1 MTKRTA
7 VLKTLLIGEG
17 AVGKTSLID
26 QWIHGRFKSDY
37 SLTVGLN
44 VASKT
49 ITFDKIDAKLV
60 ISDIAGQKRFAQI
73 RGEFFKGTSLIM
85 MVYDCTRPD
94 TLDALLTEW
103 IPGVVEANPLPS
115 DKLMRKIP
123 RMILVLVANKS
134 DLEDERM
141 VTKQKGLGAIRKLKN
156 RYKDRINVIDY
167 IETSAKK
174 NINVNEA
181 FSMMARGYLKEI
193 VQLE

>member
-49 ITFDKIDAKLV
+49 ITFDKLDAKLV
-60 ISDIAGQKRFAQI
+60 INDIAGQKRFKQI

-85 MVYDCTRPD
+85 MVYDCTRPK

-103 IPGVVEANPLPS
+103 LPGVVESNPA
-115 DKLMRKIP
+115 DKSRVKTP
-123 RMILVLVANKS
+123 RMILVLVSNKS
-134 DLEDERM
+134 DLADERQ
-141 VTKQKGLGAIRKLKN
+141 VTTQKGRGTIRKLKN
-156 RYKDRINVIDY
+156 KYKDRINVIEY

-181 FSMMARGYLKEI
+181 FTLMARGYLEELI
-193 VQLE
+193 QIE

>member
-1 MTKRTA
+1 MAKKTA

-49 ITFDKIDAKLV
+49 ITFDKLDAKLV
-60 ISDIAGQKRFAQI
+60 INDIAGQKRFAQI
-73 RGEFFKGTSLIM
+73 RGEFFKGASLIM
-85 MVYDCTRPD
+85 MVYDCTRPA
-94 TLDALLTEW
+94 TLDALLSEW
-103 IPGVVEANPLPS
+103 IPGVVEANPANRS
-115 DKLMRKIP
+115 YQKTP

-134 DLEDERM
+134 DLKDERQ
-141 VTKQKGLGAIRKLKN
+141 VSTQKGRGTIRKLKN
-156 RYKDRINVIDY
+156 RYKNRINVIDY
-167 IETSAKK
+167 IETSAKE

-181 FSMMARGYLKEI
+181 FTFMARGYLEELI
-193 VQLE
+193 QID